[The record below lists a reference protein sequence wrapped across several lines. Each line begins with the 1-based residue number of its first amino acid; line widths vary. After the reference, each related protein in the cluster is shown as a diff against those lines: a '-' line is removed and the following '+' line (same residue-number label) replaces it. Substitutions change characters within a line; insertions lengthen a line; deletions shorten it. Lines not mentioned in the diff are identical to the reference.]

1 MFGGRGT
8 FPLTDTYLTEEMEEI
23 GSPMHVLKGVW
34 TSFSV
39 QFRWGPKGS
48 RQGLR
53 GARYVEVARTSLY
66 ILQLL
71 FLQIVYGY

>member
-1 MFGGRGT
+1 MAVMAKDSCSGGGGT

-39 QFRWGPKGS
+39 QFR
-48 RQGLR
+48 
-53 GARYVEVARTSLY
+53 
-66 ILQLL
+66 
-71 FLQIVYGY
+71 